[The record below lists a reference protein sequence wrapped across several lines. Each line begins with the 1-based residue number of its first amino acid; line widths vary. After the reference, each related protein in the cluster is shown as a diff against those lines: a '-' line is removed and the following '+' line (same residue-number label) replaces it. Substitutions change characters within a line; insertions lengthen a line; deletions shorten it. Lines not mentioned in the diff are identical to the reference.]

1 MLNLAAI
8 RTLLLDM
15 DGVLYRGST
24 ALPGVNDLL
33 ALCER
38 RGVAYACITNNATQT
53 PEQYEEKLRGL
64 GIPIPAERVVTS
76 AMITNRYLRAN
87 YPRGTTIYA
96 VGMSGLR
103 SLLFDDG
110 YFVPQEQ
117 GPELVVVGADFEVT
131 YAKLRAACLAIRA
144 GSRFIGT
151 NPDRTFPSEQ
161 GLIPGAGSL
170 LAALVAS
177 TDMEPFVIG
186 KPQPTM
192 FLAAMELLGGQPGAT
207 LVLGDRLDTDI
218 AGGVAAGLRT
228 ALVLTGV
235 SSRAEAE
242 GGSIAP
248 DLIVADLPELVARW
262 DALQRT

>member
-24 ALPGVNDLL
+24 TLPGVNELL

-38 RGVAYACITNNATQT
+38 RGVSYACITNNASQT
-53 PEQYEEKLRGL
+53 PEQYEEKLRAL

-87 YPRGTTIYA
+87 YPRGTTVYA
-96 VGMSGLR
+96 IGMRGLL

-110 YFVPQEQ
+110 HFVWREQ

-131 YAKLRAACLAIRA
+131 YAKLRAACLGIRA
-144 GSRFIGT
+144 GARFIGT

-161 GLIPGAGSL
+161 GLIPGAGAL

-177 TDMEPFVIG
+177 TDTEPFVIG

-192 FLAAMELLGGQPGAT
+192 FLAAMELLGGQRDTT

-218 AGGVAAGLRT
+218 AGGAAAGLRT

-235 SSRAEAE
+235 SSRAEADE
-242 GGSIAP
+242 GPLTP

-262 DALQRT
+262 SAD